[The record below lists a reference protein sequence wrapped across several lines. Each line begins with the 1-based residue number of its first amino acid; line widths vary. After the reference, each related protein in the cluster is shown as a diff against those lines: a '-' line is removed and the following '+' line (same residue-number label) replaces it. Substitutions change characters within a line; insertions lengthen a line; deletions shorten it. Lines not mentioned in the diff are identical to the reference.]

1 MFMGFFTAVCGV
13 LIGCFPA
20 RWLGGC
26 FIVAGMSACGWPC
39 VLRVSACW
47 CGVECSGWVLVVAC
61 SVSAVRLA
69 STNPPA
75 GTPNCLCGALAGWL
89 IYTHAWWC
97 PVNFS
102 ETWAV
107 HWLDNFLCVSTDSC
121 GFVCLTYVPVVLGV
135 NQTLPLR

>member
-1 MFMGFFTAVCGV
+1 MGGRAFCGSV
-13 LIGCFPA
+13 LAGVVLNARVGFWWLPA
-20 RWLGGC
+20 R
-26 FIVAGMSACGWPC
+26 F
-39 VLRVSACW
+39 
-47 CGVECSGWVLVVAC
+47 
-61 SVSAVRLA
+61 SAVRLA